1 MKALKMKCD
10 KNTFAEIL
18 EKHRGIIH
26 KVSMLYTNN
35 REDQEDLFQ
44 DICFQICR
52 SLNSYRKEAQLSTWL
67 YRVAINTA
75 ISQVRKRKEIVFTEE
90 KNIPLQYQTNNTEK
104 DEQFQLLSRAISL
117 LNKIDKAIIL
127 LWLEEKKYEE
137 IAEILGIGKS
147 NVSVKLV
154 RIKQYLSE
162 TIKKLE
168 R

>member
-1 MKALKMKCD
+1 MKCD
-10 KNTFAEIL
+10 KKQLADIL
-18 EKHRGIIH
+18 EKHKGIIH
-26 KVSMLYTNN
+26 KVSFLYTNN
-35 REDQEDLFQ
+35 QSDKEDLFQ

-75 ISQVRKRKEIVFTEE
+75 ISQSRKRKEIVFTEE

-104 DEQFQLLSRAISL
+104 DEQFQLLFRAISL

-154 RIKQYLSE
+154 RIKQNLSE

>member
-1 MKALKMKCD
+1 MKCD

-52 SLNSYRKEAQLSTWL
+52 SYNTFRDEAQFSTWL
-67 YRVAINTA
+67 YRVALNTA
-75 ISQVRKRKEIVFTEE
+75 TETFYENIHYASMKNDDSDGQVQNLFK
-90 KNIPLQYQTNNTEK
+90 
-104 DEQFQLLSRAISL
+104 AISR
-117 LNKIDKAIIL
+117 LNKIDKALIL
-127 LWLEEKKYEE
+127 LWLEEKSYEE
-137 IAEILGIGKS
+137 IAAILGISKS

-154 RIKQYLSE
+154 RIKRSLSE
-162 TIKKLE
+162 TINGLKQ
-168 R
+168 